1 MPTARNRSFNNR
13 SNRTGTYQNYTLGTT
28 TTRSALIG
36 EWGTCDDTIGNFPLP
51 NGLDLIRRNAQYPG
65 LVGKRINATTGV
77 VEREMSNFPVA
88 YRPGPT
94 DPRSVFPALTSLQK
108 SNLSWTILSKANPSA
123 PDVSLPTVL
132 AEMKDIPSLMQSWY
146 KLFVRRPR
154 DPITKEFL
162 FRGYLPPHWKLM
174 LQRLPEIIASGHL
187 TWRWAIAPFIRDI
200 RKMCDFTFLMNKRL
214 GELRKLKDGQTIRR
228 RIPLGEDYQVID
240 EPNRILHSEGIVIRG
255 TRRTAYTS
263 KMWGTV
269 KYKIPSE
276 HAWFFKSDDD
286 LVNLAKRLTYGL
298 TSYEALATAWEL
310 MPWSWFV
317 DWFTGIGTVINAT
330 NNTLGLVHS
339 DCCLM
344 RHSRSESEFII
355 NPAVSESWA
364 SPNSDFF
371 EAFDR
376 KERYVVAPLI
386 PFAPSYLPLCT
397 GKAVSILASLAILQ
411 VRPGRNLSRIF
422 SKPYRR

>member
-1 MPTARNRSFNNR
+1 MATARNRSYDNRVNN
-13 SNRTGTYQNYTLGTT
+13 TGTYQNVTLGTT
-28 TTRSALIG
+28 TTRSALVG
-36 EWGTCDDTIGNFPLP
+36 ARGACDDTIGNFPLP
-51 NGLDLIRRNAQYPG
+51 NGLDLTRRQEQYPG
-65 LVGKRINATTGV
+65 LVGTRYSASTGAVQRIMN
-77 VEREMSNFPVA
+77 NFPVA

-94 DPRSVFPALTSLQK
+94 DPRSVFPALTALEK
-108 SNLSWTILSKANPSA
+108 SNHAWTILSKANPSA

-132 AEMKDIPSLMQSWY
+132 AEMKDIPSLMQNWY

-154 DPITKEFL
+154 DPITKQFL

-200 RKMCDFTFLMNKRL
+200 RAMCDFTFLMNKRL
-214 GELRKLKDGQTIRR
+214 GELRKLKDGQTLRR
-228 RIPLGEDYQVID
+228 RIPLGKNYHYE
-240 EPNRILHSEGIVIRG
+240 ELTNRIFHSEGILIKG
-255 TRRTAYTS
+255 TRRTAYTERL
-263 KMWGTV
+263 WGTV

-317 DWFTGIGTVINAT
+317 DWFLGVGDVINAT

-344 RHSRSESEFII
+344 RHSRSESAYDID
-355 NPAVSESWA
+355 PAASESWA
-364 SPNSDFF
+364 SPNGEYFDS
-371 EAFDR
+371 FDR
-376 KERYVVAPLI
+376 KERFVVAPLI

-397 GKAVSILASLAILQ
+397 GKAVSILGSLAILQ
-411 VRPGRNLSRIF
+411 VRPGRNLSRVF